1 MRYFII
7 GVLVVALALQGVL
20 LILFTATGNDLL
32 LPHLNTYLKENVKEA
47 KVEVS
52 EYRLGLDTLTFLA
65 KVNDSID
72 VKAQGK
78 IDLLAQTFDMDYILD
93 TDEIKTKT
101 MSIKE
106 KINVKGNV
114 KGHQDD
120 MKISGKGLAFE
131 SPVVY
136 DLRKIDDTLQNI
148 KIKTEKADITKILAV
163 MGKDRYADGLLS
175 LEIDMPKFDAKKP
188 QGKAKIFLQ
197 NMHLDREKISKD
209 FNIDLPEKML
219 LSAELDAVSKEEQ
232 ISLEG
237 TLNSNVA
244 NVRLTKGAFNPLTED
259 LSAGYHVEVHDL
271 SKFDALAKRSLH
283 GTFALSGD
291 VSQKNAVL
299 KVSGVTKS
307 FGGKSSFDYEND
319 SLDAR
324 LENVKTE
331 TLLYKVGE
339 KNYITGRATSK
350 INLSSLK
357 NLTGTFDTKVKG
369 KVNTKVVKQMTKTDL
384 GKTFMLDSQIKGKV
398 KDKKILSHMI
408 LNTTMAKITADHFV
422 YDLQKRSLASD
433 YKLNISD
440 MRKLKPLT
448 KKAFKGNM
456 YLSGKIKKEK
466 DLVITG
472 HGKEFDGSIDFRLR
486 NDHLKADVTGATA
499 SKVMYMLVYP
509 QVIEAVTEATLDY
522 DLKKRQ
528 GRVQGTLNNARIL
541 PSQLTFLLKQFAK
554 IDLTRERYNNSKFFV
569 NLDKQWVKFTLDARN
584 KEDYITVSE
593 GVLNKNTD
601 ALNAHVDV
609 KIKDKEFAANIGGTI
624 KHPKVTLDSSKYLE
638 KKINKKLDTLIEK
651 NIKGEGGEQIK
662 NLLKG
667 FF

>member
-1 MRYFII
+1 MRYFVI
-7 GVLVVALALQGVL
+7 GILVMVLAVQGVL
-20 LILFTATGNDLL
+20 LMLFTATGNDLL
-32 LPHLNTYLKENVKEA
+32 LPHVNAYLKENVKEA

-52 EYRLGLDTLTFLA
+52 EYRLGLDTLSFLA

-72 VKAQGK
+72 VKAQGQ

-93 TDEIKTKT
+93 TDEIKTET

-131 SPVVY
+131 SPIAY
-136 DLRKIDDTLQNI
+136 DLRKIDDTLQDI
-148 KIKTEKADITKILAV
+148 KIKTEKADISKILAV
-163 MGKDRYADGLLS
+163 MGKDRYADGVLS
-175 LEIDMPKFDAKKP
+175 IEIDMPKFDVENP

-197 NMHLDREKISKD
+197 NMHLDTQKISKD
-209 FNIDLPEKML
+209 FDIDLPAKTL
-219 LSAELDAVSKEEQ
+219 VSAELDAVTKGEL

-237 TLNSNVA
+237 TVKSNIA
-244 NVRLTKGAFNPLTED
+244 NIRLTKGTLNPLTKD
-259 LSAGYHVEVHDL
+259 LNGGYHVEVHDL
-271 SKFDALAKRSLH
+271 SKFDALAKRKLH
-283 GTFALSGD
+283 GTLDISGD
-291 VSQKNAVL
+291 VSQKNALL

-307 FGGKSSFDYEND
+307 FGGKSSFVYEGD
-319 SLDAR
+319 SLNAR

-384 GKTFMLDSQIKGKV
+384 GKTFMLDSQIKGRV
-398 KDKKILSHMI
+398 KNQKIFSNI
-408 LNTTMAKITADHFV
+408 VSNTTMAKITADHFV
-422 YDLQKRSLASD
+422 YDLKKRSLQSD
-433 YKLNISD
+433 YKMNIPD
-440 MRKLKPLT
+440 MRKLEPLT

-456 YLSGKIKKEK
+456 YLSGKIQKEK

-472 HGKEFDGSIDFRLR
+472 HGKEFDGSIDFRLQ
-486 NDHLKADVTGATA
+486 NDRLKAEIAGATA

-522 DLKKRQ
+522 DLKKRK
-528 GRVQGTLNNARIL
+528 GTVQGSLDNARIL
-541 PSQLTFLLKQFAK
+541 PSQLTYLLKQFAQ
-554 IDLTRERYNNSKFFV
+554 IDLTREHYNNSKFFV

-584 KEDYITVSE
+584 KEDYITVSK
-593 GVLNKNTD
+593 GVLDKNTD
-601 ALNAHVDV
+601 AISAHVDV
-609 KIKDKEFAANIGGTI
+609 KIKEKEFAANIGGTL
-624 KHPKVTLDSSKYLE
+624 KHPKVSLDPSKYLE
-638 KKINKKLDTLIEK
+638 KKINKKLDTLIDK
-651 NIKGEGGEQIK
+651 NIKEKSGEQIK

>member
-20 LILFTATGNDLL
+20 LMLFTATGNDLL

-244 NVRLTKGAFNPLTED
+244 NVRLTKGTFNPLTED

-528 GRVQGTLNNARIL
+528 GTVQGTLNNARIL